1 MARAR
6 ISNAVYRLKHGKTVQ
21 IPGIP
26 DPLVLQN
33 GEEFH
38 IVGDV
43 VYMSG
48 FPLSPGMQNPV
59 IDWITKNPL
68 LFVADTR
75 NF

>member
-26 DPLVLQN
+26 DPLVLRD

-43 VYMSG
+43 LYMHG
-48 FPLSPGMQNPV
+48 AMLAPGLQDPIIN
-59 IDWITKNPL
+59 WIIKNPL